1 MADCA
6 IYHRVVPGGQGLS
19 VPACQNHGTLP
30 WRFENPSAESDKI
43 VVVSICIVVVAA
55 AAAAAA
61 AAAVVV
67 VVVVSICMD
76 LKYY

>member
-19 VPACQNHGTLP
+19 VPACQNHSTLA

-43 VVVSICIVVVAA
+43 VVSICIVVVAA